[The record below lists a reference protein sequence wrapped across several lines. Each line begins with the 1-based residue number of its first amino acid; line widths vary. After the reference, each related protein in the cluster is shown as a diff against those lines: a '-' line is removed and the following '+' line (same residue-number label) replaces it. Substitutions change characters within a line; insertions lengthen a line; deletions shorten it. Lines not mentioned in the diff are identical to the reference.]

1 MTPNSVQEL
10 LALNENKSPA
20 ERMMKLILEECPRYN
35 DGLELLKRFAHG
47 MMIFHQNHCDELAA
61 NGAPIDVV
69 RAWHTDALNLTHAFD
84 LIQSIEPLNCE
95 HDGDGDCPVCD

>member
-20 ERMMKLILEECPRYN
+20 ERMMKLINEECGRYN
-35 DGLELLKRFAHG
+35 DGIDLLKRFSHA
-47 MMIFHQNHCDELAA
+47 MMIFHQNHCDHLAEV
-61 NGAPIDVV
+61 GAPIDVV

-84 LIQSIEPLNCE
+84 LIRSVEPLNCE